1 MKEIKCPHCNKVF
14 QVDDSDY
21 ASILSHI
28 KEEEVTRLVNEK
40 LSEVKELE
48 NKQKEV
54 ELEKQSSSY
63 EKELS
68 RLKNE
73 NTLLQAKLDSADK
86 EQSLKINEVN
96 EENAKKLKEKELEI
110 LNLTNKVN
118 NAENDKKI
126 ALQELE
132 IKKNE
137 EISNKTNKII
147 ELEGEIKNVKTE
159 AQNEKNELTLKYKNE
174 LNNKDEEIALYKDKK
189 AKLNVKLLGEDL
201 EQHCMNSFNAV
212 RMQGFQNAY
221 FEKDND
227 SSNGSKGDFIY
238 RETTPE
244 GAEIISIMFEMK
256 NEAEDSSA
264 KHKNENFYEKL
275 DKDRKAKGCE
285 YAVLVSMLEL
295 DNDYFNAG
303 IVDVSYKYEK
313 MFVVRPN
320 CFIPIIT
327 LLRNAAYKNIEIKNQ
342 LVALKEQNIDITNFE
357 DKLNVFK
364 EKVDANYQKAKKSF
378 FTAID
383 EIDATIKHLQK
394 VKESLLSSD
403 NNLRLASERI
413 NDLTIRKLT
422 YGNPTMKRMFEEAKE
437 DKE

>member
-1 MKEIKCPHCNKVF
+1 MKEIRCPHCNKVF

-21 ASILSHI
+21 ASILSHV
-28 KEEEVTRLVNEK
+28 KEEEVARLVNEK
-40 LSEVKELE
+40 LKEVKELE

-54 ELEKQSSSY
+54 ELEKQYSKY
-63 EKELS
+63 EKEINE
-68 RLKNE
+68 LKNV
-73 NTLLQAKLDSADK
+73 NLLLKAKIDSSDK
-86 EQSLKINEVN
+86 EQNLKINEVK
-96 EENAKKLKEKELEI
+96 EENAKKLKEKEMEI
-110 LNLTNKVN
+110 INLTNKVN

-126 ALQELE
+126 ALQQLE

-212 RMQGFQNAY
+212 RMQGFQNVY

-256 NEAEDSSA
+256 NEAEDSST

-342 LVALKEQNIDITNFE
+342 LVALKKQNIDITNFE

-437 DKE
+437 DKD

>member
-68 RLKNE
+68 RLRNE
-73 NTLLQAKLDSADK
+73 NTLLQAKLDSSDK

-137 EISNKTNKII
+137 EISSKINKII

-159 AQNEKNELTLKYKNE
+159 AQNEKTALTLKYKNE
-174 LNNKDEEIALYKDKK
+174 LDNKDEEIALYKDKK
-189 AKLNVKLLGEDL
+189 AKLNVKLIGEDL
-201 EQHCMNSFNAV
+201 EQHCLNSFNAV

-227 SSNGSKGDFIY
+227 ASNGSKGDFIY

-256 NEAEDSSA
+256 NESDESST

-342 LVALKEQNIDITNFE
+342 LVALNEQNIDITNFE
-357 DKLNVFK
+357 EKLTAFK

-437 DKE
+437 AKE

>member
-137 EISNKTNKII
+137 EISSKTNKII

-159 AQNEKNELTLKYKNE
+159 AQNEKTALTLKYKNE
-174 LNNKDEEIALYKDKK
+174 LDNKDEEIALYKDKK
-189 AKLNVKLLGEDL
+189 AKLNVKLIGEDL
-201 EQHCMNSFNAV
+201 EQHCLNSFNAV

-256 NEAEDSSA
+256 NESDESST

-342 LVALKEQNIDITNFE
+342 LVALKEQNIDITHFE
-357 DKLNVFK
+357 EKLTVFK

-437 DKE
+437 DKD